1 MDKIRLILI
10 YIIPALFSLHIAA
23 QTNPDEIRSKIRE
36 YDQKAEEC
44 LKNDRLTDAAH
55 YLNEAATLLQ
65 RNYRYEEAIGYYK
78 QIVGINKRLN
88 NQKGVMSGY
97 NIIGMIYSD
106 LEQYDDAL
114 PYLENVV
121 RLGRELSDKEGI
133 IGSLTNLALVL
144 YGLERYEESN
154 KRLEEAVKLAKEINN
169 LKLLR
174 SCYGMIYDNYT
185 KLGNSEKAREYSELY
200 LSFDKELKKQEMSQV
215 KSQAKS
221 EVSKAYAEKQLT
233 ENELTVKK
241 EELKVTSDSLQKA
254 EEETRE
260 QRLKNELTLAQLRE
274 EKLKSMYKS
283 YGLIGISVFSVL
295 LTLLLI
301 LIIRA
306 NKEIKKQKNTVDR
319 QNKNIKASI
328 RYAETI
334 QQAIL
339 PDVSLIDQCFESFL
353 IFRPKDIVSGDFYWL
368 SKSGSYKSDKGSFF
382 IAVIDCTGHGVPGAF
397 MSMIGNSLLNE
408 MVNERKIQNPDEI
421 LELLNK
427 DIRKSLR
434 QDQTDNNDGMDLIL
448 CRFDK
453 LNSDG
458 MKLTFAGAKRPLYI
472 IHKDNPELIKLKG
485 DRKSIGG
492 IEDAKDKVRFKNHEV
507 HLKKGDCLYLSTD
520 GIIDQN
526 GPDRRRFG
534 SSRLESLL
542 SDCYKLSIK
551 EQEEVI
557 NKELSNFMQSE
568 EQRDDITLLGLRIL

>member
-10 YIIPALFSLHIAA
+10 YIIPALFSLHVAA
-23 QTNPDEIRSKIRE
+23 QTNPDEIKLKIRE

>member
-1 MDKIRLILI
+1 MDRTRLILI
-10 YIIPALFSLHIAA
+10 YIIPALFSLHLAA

-65 RNYRYEEAIGYYK
+65 RNYNYEEAIEHYR
-78 QIVGINKRLN
+78 QIVDINKRLN

-121 RLGRELSDKEGI
+121 RLSRELYGKEGT
-133 IGSLTNLALVL
+133 IGSLTNLALAL
-144 YGLERYEESN
+144 HGLEKYEESN

-200 LSFDKELKKQEMSQV
+200 LSFDKELKKQELSEV
-215 KSQAKS
+215 KSHAKS

-233 ENELTVKK
+233 ENELTIKK
-241 EELKVTSDSLQKA
+241 EELKITSDSLQKA

-260 QRLKNELTLAQLRE
+260 QRLQNQLMLAQLRE
-274 EKLKSMYKS
+274 EKLKSRYKS

-306 NKEIKKQKNTVDR
+306 NKVIKKQKNTVDR

-339 PDVSLIDQCFESFL
+339 PDISLIDKCFESFL

-368 SKSGSYKSDKGSFF
+368 SKSGSYKSDKGSFY

-408 MVNERKIQNPDEI
+408 MVNERKIESPDEI

-427 DIRKSLR
+427 SIRKSLR

-453 LNSDG
+453 FNSDG
-458 MKLTFAGAKRPLYI
+458 MKMTFAGAKRPLYI
-472 IHKDNPELIKLKG
+472 IHKDNPKLMKLKG

-492 IEDAKDKVRFKNHEV
+492 IEDSKNKIRFKNQEV

-526 GPDRRRFG
+526 GPNRKRFG
-534 SSRLESLL
+534 SNRLETLI
-542 SDCYKLSIK
+542 SDCYKLPVK
-551 EQEEVI
+551 EQEEFI
-557 NKELSNFMQSE
+557 IKELSNFMQSE

>member
-1 MDKIRLILI
+1 MDKLRLILI
-10 YIIPALFSLHIAA
+10 FIIPALFGLHVTA
-23 QTNPDEIRSKIRE
+23 QTNPDEIKSKIRE
-36 YDQKAEEC
+36 YDQKAEQC
-44 LKNDRLTDAAH
+44 LKDERLTDAAH
-55 YLNEAATLLQ
+55 YLNEAASLLQ
-65 RNYRYEEAIGYYK
+65 RNYRFEEAIGYYK
-78 QIVGINKRLN
+78 QIVDINKRLN
-88 NQKGVMSGY
+88 NQNGLMSGC

-106 LEQYDDAL
+106 LEQYDNAL

-121 RLGRELSDKEGI
+121 RLSRELSNKEGI
-133 IGSLTNLALVL
+133 IGSLTNLALAL
-144 YGLERYEESN
+144 YGLEKYEESN

-185 KLGNSEKAREYSELY
+185 KLGNSEKAHEYSELY
-200 LSFDKELKKQEMSQV
+200 LSFDKELKKQEIGQV

-221 EVSKAYAEKQLT
+221 EVSKAYAEKQIT
-233 ENELTVKK
+233 ENELTIKK
-241 EELKVTSDSLQKA
+241 EELKITTDSLQRA

-260 QRLKNELTLAQLRE
+260 QRLKNQLIQAQLRE
-274 EKLKSMYKS
+274 EKLKSRYKS

-295 LTLLLI
+295 LALMLI

-306 NKEIKKQKNTVDR
+306 NKEIKNQKNTLDR
-319 QNKNIKASI
+319 QNKNIRASI

-339 PDVSLIDQCFESFL
+339 PDTSLIDKCFESFV

-368 SKSGSYKSDKGSFF
+368 SKSGSYKSGKGSFF
-382 IAVIDCTGHGVPGAF
+382 VAVVDCTGHGVPGAF

-408 MVNERKIQNPDEI
+408 MVNERNIDSPDEI
-421 LELLNK
+421 LELLNRN
-427 DIRKSLR
+427 IRKSLR
-434 QDQTDNNDGMDLIL
+434 QDQTDNNDGMDLLL

-453 LNSDG
+453 LNSNG

-472 IHKDNPELIKLKG
+472 IHKDNPNIIKLKG

-492 IEDAKDKVRFKNHEV
+492 IEDSKDKVRFKNHEV
-507 HLKKGDCLYLSTD
+507 NLKKGDCLYLSTD

-534 SSRLESLL
+534 SNRLESLL
-542 SDCYKLSIK
+542 SDCFNLSIK
-551 EQEEVI
+551 EQEEII